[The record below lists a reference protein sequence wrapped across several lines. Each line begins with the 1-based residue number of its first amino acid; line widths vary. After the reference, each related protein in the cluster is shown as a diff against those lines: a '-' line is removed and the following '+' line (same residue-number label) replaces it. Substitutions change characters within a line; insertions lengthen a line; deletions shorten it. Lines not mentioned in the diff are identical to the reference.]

1 MKAGRV
7 TKHTDS
13 PTVTSFLHSDE
24 IKMAGMDLGATGQL
38 QLMMR
43 GTKGAGKKIPK
54 ADRTLPY
61 DSLK

>member
-43 GTKGAGKKIPK
+43 GTKGAGM
-54 ADRTLPY
+54 
-61 DSLK
+61 